1 LKSSRF
7 PVLLLI
13 RDAIRELRAKWQDL
27 LPALLL
33 PCASMI
39 ALAYIFEIV
48 GTEGLKNYIWWLAYV
63 PFYVLFAITCH
74 RAVILGTEHLPS
86 PWGIFWTWRETV
98 FLGWFFGITL
108 LTMTVS
114 LASGLLSL
122 LMPFGDGSTA
132 LGWIRRSLLYLF
144 ASYFILRFSMVLP
157 ASALDHRVTFGESWA
172 ATKGHGITL
181 ALAVGIPVGLAT
193 LMLMALDFVIGSYE
207 LLLFS
212 LPYWLVTFVLMSVE
226 IAILSIAYKY
236 LFFITPNE
244 RGRMD

>member
-1 LKSSRF
+1 MNSSRF
-7 PVLLLI
+7 PVYLLI
-13 RDAIRELRAKWQDL
+13 RDAIRELGAKWQDL

-33 PCASMI
+33 PSASMI
-39 ALAYIFEIV
+39 ALAWTFEVV
-48 GTEGLKNYIWWLAYV
+48 GTEGLKSYIWWLAYV
-63 PFYVLFAITCH
+63 PFYVLFAVTCH
-74 RAVILGTEHLPS
+74 RTVILGTEHMPS

-122 LMPFGDGSTA
+122 LMPVDGGSTA
-132 LGWIRRSLLYLF
+132 LGWIRSAVLYLF

-172 ATKGHGITL
+172 ATKKHGITL
-181 ALAVGIPVGLAT
+181 ALAVGIPVGVAT
-193 LMLMALDFVIGSYE
+193 LMLMALDFVIGRYE

-226 IAILSIAYKY
+226 IAVLSVAYKY

-244 RGRMD
+244 RDSLN